1 MPKNAT
7 TLSLKRQMK
16 RRKFLDKI
24 ASYGERL
31 QTENL
36 VLIWQ
41 LGYLESAVSTVCN
54 DGDV

>member
-7 TLSLKRQMK
+7 TLSFKRQMK

-31 QTENL
+31 QTENF

-41 LGYLESAVSTVCN
+41 LGYLESAASTVCN
-54 DGDV
+54 DGDI

>member
-31 QTENL
+31 QAENL

>member
-7 TLSLKRQMK
+7 TLPLKRQMK
-16 RRKFLDKI
+16 RRKFLYKI

-31 QTENL
+31 QTDNL

-41 LGYLESAVSTVCN
+41 LGYLESAASTVCN
-54 DGDV
+54 DGDI

>member
-1 MPKNAT
+1 
-7 TLSLKRQMK
+7 MK

-41 LGYLESAVSTVCN
+41 LGYLESAASTVCN

>member
-7 TLSLKRQMK
+7 TLPLKRQMK

-31 QTENL
+31 ETENL

-41 LGYLESAVSTVCN
+41 LGYLESAASTVCN
-54 DGDV
+54 DGNV

>member
-1 MPKNAT
+1 MAKKAT

-16 RRKFLDKI
+16 RRKFLQI

-41 LGYLESAVSTVCN
+41 LGYLESAASTVCN
-54 DGDV
+54 DGNV